1 MQNLGIRYD
10 NEYLYTWNI
19 FLIRYRQKQK
29 CYRKQNCR
37 LLLSKVWLTHKNRR
51 SDGYLSLPGVWGIF
65 LVIFLFNFAAP
76 LDPRMDCLIILYLC
90 KSIVIRLLKEDNT
103 TLKFR
108 DLFALSEKLVL
119 RNLVNFL
126 PYFFLHWISWNSH
139 IRDPLV
145 LIIILDMENF
155 PFLDSACEPIN
166 WIMSMYSLSFPIS
179 TLSKW
184 IMGKKCVFGHFEGM
198 VNHQL

>member
-1 MQNLGIRYD
+1 MVTTVFEFARCPRH
-10 NEYLYTWNI
+10 I
-19 FLIRYRQKQK
+19 FG
-29 CYRKQNCR
+29 N
-37 LLLSKVWLTHKNRR
+37 
-51 SDGYLSLPGVWGIF
+51 
-65 LVIFLFNFAAP
+65 FLFNFAAP

-90 KSIVIRLLKEDNT
+90 KSIVIRILMEDNT

-139 IRDPLV
+139 IRDPFV

-166 WIMSMYSLSFPIS
+166 WIMSMFSLSFPIS